1 MKKQSAFLSSKVLFV
16 TLVIAASLMLLGSFV
31 DYPLSCALYN
41 RSNPIAIFFAAYG
54 AIPAALGWVAAGC
67 LLLHSRN
74 RQNKVVGIVQ
84 CVGSAILIFLGTLI
98 ACIMPT
104 IYLSVPLFLP
114 ITVGLTLSIGT
125 MLLVHHLARGA
136 DHVVII
142 RAAAAIFLVILCE
155 IMLVNCVKVF
165 WGRPRMRLVASN
177 TEACFLPWWQM
188 GGALKDSLIAA
199 GVASEEF
206 KSFPSG
212 HTANANVMLLLGLIP
227 YLKPQ
232 LQKFRNLFLAIGF
245 TWAGVVAFT
254 RIVMGAHYLTDTVAG
269 FIISLLCVYGICT
282 VMFRRTKI

>member
-1 MKKQSAFLSSKVLFV
+1 M
-16 TLVIAASLMLLGSFV
+16 
-31 DYPLSCALYN
+31 
-41 RSNPIAIFFAAYG
+41 
-54 AIPAALGWVAAGC
+54 
-67 LLLHSRN
+67 
-74 RQNKVVGIVQ
+74 GIVQ
-84 CVGSAILIFLGTLI
+84 CVDSAILIFLGTLI

-136 DHVVII
+136 DHIVII

-212 HTANANVMLLLGLIP
+212 HTANATVMLLLGLIP

-254 RIVMGAHYLTDTVAG
+254 RIVMGAHYLTDTSCRVCDQFA
-269 FIISLLCVYGICT
+269 LCVRYLHSNVSAYKDMT
-282 VMFRRTKI
+282 VFFIRYRSQKPLRLIRVVSRKGFFADILQD

>member
-1 MKKQSAFLSSKVLFV
+1 M
-16 TLVIAASLMLLGSFV
+16 
-31 DYPLSCALYN
+31 
-41 RSNPIAIFFAAYG
+41 
-54 AIPAALGWVAAGC
+54 
-67 LLLHSRN
+67 
-74 RQNKVVGIVQ
+74 GIVQ

-177 TEACFLPWWQM
+177 AEACFLPWWQM

-212 HTANANVMLLLGLIP
+212 HTANATVMLLLGLIP

-269 FIISLLCVYGICT
+269 FVISLLCVYGICT
-282 VMFRRTKI
+282 AMFRRTKI

>member
-74 RQNKVVGIVQ
+74 RQNKVVSIVQ
-84 CVGSAILIFLGTLI
+84 SVGSAILIFLGTLI

-136 DHVVII
+136 DHIVII

-165 WGRPRMRLVASN
+165 
-177 TEACFLPWWQM
+177 
-188 GGALKDSLIAA
+188 
-199 GVASEEF
+199 
-206 KSFPSG
+206 
-212 HTANANVMLLLGLIP
+212 
-227 YLKPQ
+227 
-232 LQKFRNLFLAIGF
+232 
-245 TWAGVVAFT
+245 
-254 RIVMGAHYLTDTVAG
+254 
-269 FIISLLCVYGICT
+269 
-282 VMFRRTKI
+282 